1 MIGVL
6 QSVYKACGKTLNV
19 TDLADAVKNLSQAEV
34 TKKFVEGMSF
44 MLSTTL
50 GTGKSTSGSIARP
63 AKRTTQP
70 LWDPKQLA
78 VGQHFSQAAYLC
90 VQKIESNTITVLN
103 SFGNHMIVSKD
114 LLENMD
120 SADHFTKEVPLSMT
134 ELVEILETA
143 QDTIFT
149 VKFKK

>member
-19 TDLADAVKNLSQAEV
+19 SDLADAVKNLSQAEV

-50 GTGKSTSGSIARP
+50 GTGKSGSGSISRP

-70 LWDPKQLA
+70 LWDPK
-78 VGQHFSQAAYLC
+78 
-90 VQKIESNTITVLN
+90 
-103 SFGNHMIVSKD
+103 
-114 LLENMD
+114 
-120 SADHFTKEVPLSMT
+120 
-134 ELVEILETA
+134 
-143 QDTIFT
+143 
-149 VKFKK
+149 